1 MVLVGERI
9 SDRRVMKLIRQ
20 WLKAGVMEDGT
31 VRETLAGTPQGG
43 VISPLLA
50 NIYLHL
56 LDRLWAAKCGSL
68 GALIRY
74 ADDCAPRA
82 QRAEEGPM
90 CVTALPMRRGPSE
103 PACRSRFQ
111 TTSGGCGQKPWS

>member
-9 SDRRVMKLIRQ
+9 SDRRVLKLIRK

-56 LDRLWAAKCGSL
+56 LDRLWARRL
-68 GALIRY
+68 G
-74 ADDCAPRA
+74 C
-82 QRAEEGPM
+82 
-90 CVTALPMRRGPSE
+90 
-103 PACRSRFQ
+103 
-111 TTSGGCGQKPWS
+111 

>member
-1 MVLVGERI
+1 MVLVEERI
-9 SDRRVMKLIRQ
+9 CDRRVLKLIRQ
-20 WLKAGVMEDGT
+20 WLRAGVMEEGE
-31 VRETLAGTPQGG
+31 VRKTLTGTPQGG

-68 GALIRY
+68 GVLIRY
-74 ADDCAPRA
+74 ADDCAPR
-82 QRAEEGPM
+82 RAKGLTGP
-90 CVTALPMRRGPSE
+90 AAIAAEPMRAGPSE